1 MNDFFKIISDQDGL
15 RQGDV
20 LKRLDKSGAQL
31 YGVILTADCDIAQNK
46 SGGKITWLEIVSVRR
61 YIEDYWSGEQLDRL
75 SEKYGRVVRDSLNAK
90 IRKINEKLAP
100 LQQNSLAE
108 WLKSSGADEVIRSVY
123 GDEKSAEIDKVKRLL
138 TGLSFSFGVDGFT
151 PSFLQLTTAWNYFGI
166 DVAKRREALAN
177 LFKSS
182 GGFQDYFLLPEL
194 PNTLG
199 YGYVVLLR
207 SISTLSASD
216 VFLNEVDARINDR
229 PDAFFRL
236 GRLHDGIRFAIAQK
250 MAFLFSR
257 IGMPSSYED
266 ACEVSLSMV
275 IDELL
280 EVK

>member
-1 MNDFFKIISDQDGL
+1 MSDFFKVISDQDGL

-20 LKRLDKSGAQL
+20 IKKTSDAGVSV

-46 SGGKITWLEIVSVRR
+46 SRGKITWLEIVSVRR
-61 YIEDYWSGEQLDRL
+61 YIEDYWSEEQLTKL
-75 SEKYGRVVRDSLNAK
+75 SEKYGRVVRDSLNSK
-90 IRKINEKLAP
+90 IRKVDEKLAP
-100 LQQNSLAE
+100 MQQDSLAE
-108 WLKSSGADEVIRSVY
+108 WLRFEGAEEIVRKVY
-123 GDEKSAEIDKVKRLL
+123 GDEKSAEIDKVKQLL
-138 TGLSFSFGVDGFT
+138 IGLTLSLGVNGVGPSFSRLSAAWDLFGV
-151 PSFLQLTTAWNYFGI
+151 S
-166 DVAKRREALAN
+166 VAKRREALTN

-194 PNTLG
+194 PGVLG

-207 SISTLSASD
+207 SISTLD
-216 VFLNEVDARINDR
+216 IEEVFVSEVDARINDQ
-229 PDAFFRL
+229 PNAFFRL

-257 IGMPSSYED
+257 IGMPTSYEE
-266 ACEVSLSMV
+266 ACEVSLNMV